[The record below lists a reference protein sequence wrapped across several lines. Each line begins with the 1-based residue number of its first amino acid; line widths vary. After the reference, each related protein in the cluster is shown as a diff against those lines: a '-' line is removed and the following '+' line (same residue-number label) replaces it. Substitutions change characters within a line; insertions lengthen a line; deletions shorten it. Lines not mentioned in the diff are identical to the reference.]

1 MAGLFWYAPDS
12 GIRLCRPRFRHG
24 DLSFDQTVKISVD
37 PALKSICGLGT
48 GIFFDNYTGLA
59 DIRCTQYEPQT

>member
-1 MAGLFWYAPDS
+1 MAGLFWYAPDP
-12 GIRLCRPRFRHG
+12 GIRLCRPRLWHG
-24 DLSFDQTVKISVD
+24 DQSFDQTVKISVD
-37 PALKSICGLGT
+37 PALKSIYTFDT